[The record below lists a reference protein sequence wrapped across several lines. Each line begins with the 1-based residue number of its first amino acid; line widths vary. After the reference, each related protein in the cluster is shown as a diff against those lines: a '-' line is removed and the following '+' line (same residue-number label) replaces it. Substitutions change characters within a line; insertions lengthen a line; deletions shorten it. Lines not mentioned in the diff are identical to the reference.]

1 MKRLSKLEAIL
12 WSIALPGFPQLLA
25 GQLLKGALFV
35 ILEFVINVNSHFNA
49 AIMYSFLWE
58 IDKAF
63 SVIDFQWLM
72 FYPCLYMF
80 GMWDA
85 YRNSLEEEIKGTYLP
100 FAFSAYFVTVG
111 LMLSPK
117 IKLFGVSLGPVFL
130 PMLFL
135 IPGLLVGF
143 LLRFLLVKYFGGNK
157 KKVI

>member
-12 WSIALPGFPQLLA
+12 WSVALPGFPQLLS
-25 GQLLKGALFV
+25 GQFLKGTLLV
-35 ILEFVINVNSHFNA
+35 ILEFVINVNGHFNA

-63 SVIDFQWLM
+63 SVINYQWVM

-85 YRNSLEEEIKGTYLP
+85 FRNTLDGDIKGSYLP
-100 FAFSAYFVTVG
+100 FAFSAYFITVG

-117 IKLFGVSLGPVFL
+117 ITLFGVSLGPVFL

-135 IPGLLVGF
+135 IPGLAIGF
-143 LLRFLLVKYFGGNK
+143 IVRAILLSFYSIRK
-157 KKVI
+157 KNVN